1 MRKKYIAIECE
12 NSKYCKDVPYIS
24 KKEFR
29 KNEDNVIV
37 GKTRLKKYKSSSEKK
52 ELDLLLFD
60 NKEFEVKEK
69 IFGFKKGY
77 VFVGDNNFITLKRR
91 IPFLLIFFII
101 LTASV
106 VFACTHPPKQEEDKP
121 IEPPVQNEVIIPEE
135 KEEEKEVVKEE
146 VKVVK
151 PNKVKPS
158 PKPETPKEYSITFD
172 ANGGYGKME
181 SIICKIDNIC
191 TLNENKFTKEG
202 YTFVGWSQDKEGI
215 ADFQDKEELENL
227 SSKSG
232 DIITL
237 YAIWEVNSYQITFLD
252 YDESIIQQSELDYD
266 TEIVIPEDP
275 IRKGYT
281 FTGWDKELSTVK
293 EELVI
298 TALYDINSYDISY
311 LLNGGTLDE
320 APPNYNVES
329 EDIIIP
335 SPEKIGYTFVGWT
348 TSDNSE
354 PIKDYKISTGS
365 VDNIELEANYDANS
379 YNLIFNSKDNNDS
392 LIKREVK
399 FDSEYGELPEVEK
412 DGYTFNGWK
421 NSNNEYVA
429 SDTLYN
435 VPEDINLYAEWNLIT
450 YDINYNLNGGTLDEA
465 PPSYTTESEDI
476 IIPSPT
482 KQGYNFI
489 GWTTSDNSEPIT
501 DYIISKGSVGNKE
514 LTANFEPISYYISY
528 NSSEG
533 QGEMKKQE
541 FIYNQ
546 TSKLIKNQFT
556 KEGYT
561 FEGWSTSI
569 NGDVIYKD
577 EAEIYNITSKD
588 DEVITLYAIWEI
600 IKLDVK
606 YYDLFGALLKSE
618 TVDYGNKSIAPED
631 PFIDGYTFTG
641 WNPSIDVIKEDTI
654 YKAQYTTNE
663 YTIKYNLNT
672 GKSDDAKEIKYNVES
687 DAIILPTPTR
697 TGYTFLGW
705 TGSNG
710 LKPQLEVVIRKGSVG
725 NKTYKANWT
734 SNPYKV
740 SLNANGGVVEEDYI
754 MISYNSLY
762 GTIPSP
768 SRVGYTFEGW
778 YYNDTLI
785 TEDSLQNKEFDH
797 ELVAKWKVINYG
809 ISYELNGG
817 SASSLVNIYNI
828 ETETFTLP
836 IPTKKGYKFLG
847 WTGSNGS
854 TPSTNVSIVKGSIG
868 EKSYTANWEI
878 ITYNISYDLGG
889 GSTSSLTK
897 TYNVESNTITLPTPT
912 RTGYTFLGWTASNGS
927 TPSTS
932 VSIAKGSTGDKSYTA
947 NWKVIQYDITYNLA
961 GGSASPLQTSYNV
974 ESNSFTLPTPSRT
987 GYTFTGWSGTG
998 LSSTSKNV
1006 TVSKGSTGNRSYTA
1020 NWSVNYYTVNYYVQG
1035 SLWATRSVAYNTTPE
1050 NLNAQ
1055 SALDIYHKFNSWD
1068 GWVDKMPTNT
1078 VNLYANIT
1086 ESYCMLMTGHGPY
1099 GNAEGLLNVFK
1110 SAGWTGRIEEA
1121 PSAPGFYWVVTDY
1134 TLTRAQA
1141 DIQREYI
1148 ANHTNYTNYNFPY
1161 LYWVSVSCTNGIGDT
1176 WTRSVGTKKFTS
1188 QY

>member
-37 GKTRLKKYKSSSEKK
+37 GKTRLKKYKSSSEEK

-77 VFVGDNNFITLKRR
+77 VFVGDNNYITLKRR
-91 IPFLLIFFII
+91 IPFLLIFLII

-106 VFACTHPPKQEEDKP
+106 VFACTHPPKQEVQKP
-121 IEPPVQNEVIIPEE
+121 IEPPVQNEIIIPDE

-146 VKVVK
+146 VEVVK

-158 PKPETPKEYSITFD
+158 PKPELPKEYSITFD

-181 SIICKIDNIC
+181 SIICKIDDIC
-191 TLNENKFTKEG
+191 TLNENKFTREG
-202 YTFVGWSQDKEGI
+202 YTFVGWSQEKEGI

-237 YAIWEVNSYQITFLD
+237 YAVWDVNSYQITFLD

-266 TEIVIPEDP
+266 TKIIIPEDP

-281 FTGWDKELSTVK
+281 FTGWDKELSTAK

-311 LLNGGTLDE
+311 ILNGGTLDE
-320 APPNYNVES
+320 APPKYNVES
-329 EDIIIP
+329 EDITIP
-335 SPEKIGYTFVGWT
+335 SPEKIGYSFIGWT
-348 TSDNSE
+348 TPDNSE
-354 PIKDYKISTGS
+354 PIIDYKISTGS

-399 FDSEYGELPEVEK
+399 FDSEYGQLPEVEK

-421 NSNNEYVA
+421 NSNNEYVS

-465 PPSYTTESEDI
+465 PPKYNVESEDI
-476 IIPSPT
+476 VIPSPT
-482 KQGYNFI
+482 KKGYNFI
-489 GWTTSDNSEPIT
+489 GWTTSDNSEPII
-501 DYIISKGSVGNKE
+501 DYKIFTGSIGDKE
-514 LTANFEPISYYISY
+514 LTANYEPISYYISY

-556 KEGYT
+556 REGYT

-588 DEVITLYAIWEI
+588 DEVITLYAKWKI

-618 TVDYGNKSIAPED
+618 TVDYGNKSVAPED

-641 WNPSIDVIKEDTI
+641 WNPSVGVIKEDTI

-672 GKSDDAKEIKYNVES
+672 GRSDDAKEIKYNVES
-687 DAIILPTPTR
+687 DAITLPTPTR

-705 TGSNG
+705 SGSNG
-710 LKPQLEVVIRKGSVG
+710 LKPQLEVIIRKGSVG

-762 GTIPSP
+762 GTIPTP

-778 YYNDTLI
+778 YYNNTLI

-817 SASSLVNIYNI
+817 SSSSLVNIYNI

-854 TPSTNVSIVKGSIG
+854 TPSTSVSIVKGSIG

-912 RTGYTFLGWTASNGS
+912 RTGYTFLGWSGSNGN

-932 VSIAKGSTGDKSYTA
+932 VSISKGSTGDKSYTA
-947 NWKVIQYDITYNLA
+947 NWKVIQYDITYNLV

-974 ESNSFTLPTPSRT
+974 ESNSFTLPTPTRT

-1020 NWSVNYYTVNYYVQG
+1020 NWSVNYYTVNYYVEG

-1050 NLNAQ
+1050 NLDAQ
-1055 SALDIYHKFNSWD
+1055 SALDVYHKFNHWD

-1086 ESYCMLMTGHGPY
+1086 ESYCMLMTGHGEY

-1110 SAGWTGRIEEA
+1110 SAGWTGRIEPA

-1141 DIQREYI
+1141 DIQKDYI

>member
-1 MRKKYIAIECE
+1 MSKKYIAIECE

-29 KNEDNVIV
+29 KKEDNIIV
-37 GKTRLKKYKSSSEKK
+37 GKTRLKKYKSSSEEK

-77 VFVGDNNFITLKRR
+77 VCVGDNNYITLKRR
-91 IPFLLIFFII
+91 IPFLFILFII
-101 LTASV
+101 LTASIV
-106 VFACTHPPKQEEDKP
+106 YACTHPSKQEEVKP
-121 IEPPVQNEVIIPEE
+121 IEPPVQNEVVIPDE
-135 KEEEKEVVKEE
+135 KEEEEVVKEE
-146 VKVVK
+146 IKVVK

-158 PKPETPKEYSITFD
+158 PKPEPPKEYSVMYD
-172 ANGGYGKME
+172 ANGGYGQMD
-181 SIICKIDNIC
+181 SIICKIDNPC
-191 TLNENKFTKEG
+191 LLTENKFTKEG
-202 YTFVGWSQDKEGI
+202 YTFEGWSQSKEGV
-215 ADFQDKEELENL
+215 ADFKDKEELENL

-232 DIITL
+232 EIITL
-237 YAIWEVNSYQITFLD
+237 YAIWKVNSYQITFLD
-252 YDESIIQQSELDYD
+252 YDKSIIQQSKLDYD
-266 TEIVIPEDP
+266 SEFIIPEDP

-281 FTGWDKELSTVK
+281 FIGWDKELSTVK
-293 EELVI
+293 EELDI

-335 SPEKIGYTFVGWT
+335 SPKKIGYSFIGWT
-348 TSDNSE
+348 SSDNEE
-354 PIKDYKISTGS
+354 PIMDYKISTGS
-365 VDNIELEANYDANS
+365 VDNIELVANYDANS

-399 FDSEYGELPEVEK
+399 FDSEYGTLPEVEK
-412 DGYTFNGWK
+412 DGYTFTGWK
-421 NSNNEYVA
+421 NSNDEFV
-429 SDTLYN
+429 SDKTLYN
-435 VPEDINLYAEWNLIT
+435 VPEDINLYSDWDLIT
-450 YDINYNLNGGTLDEA
+450 YDITYNLNGGTLNEV
-465 PPSYTTESEDI
+465 PPNYNVESEDI
-476 IIPSPT
+476 IIPSPI
-482 KQGYNFI
+482 KDGYTFI
-489 GWTTSDNSEPIT
+489 GWTTPDNNKPVI
-501 DYIISKGSVGNKE
+501 DYKISTGSVGNKE
-514 LTANFEPISYYISY
+514 LTANYEPISYYISY

-556 KEGYT
+556 KEGYS

-577 EAEIYNITSKD
+577 ESEIYNLSNKD
-588 DEVITLYAIWEI
+588 NEEITLYAKWKI

-618 TVDYGNKSIAPED
+618 IVDYGNKSVAPED
-631 PFIDGYTFTG
+631 PFIDGYTFKG
-641 WNPSIDVIKEDTI
+641 WSPSVGVIKEDTV
-654 YKAQYTTNE
+654 YNAQYSTNE
-663 YTIKYNLNT
+663 YSIKYNLNT
-672 GKSDDAKEIKYNVES
+672 GSSTDAKEIKYNVES
-687 DAIILPTPTR
+687 NTITLPTPTR

-762 GTIPSP
+762 GSIPSP

-785 TEDSLQNKEFDH
+785 TEDSLQNKEYDH

-817 SASSLVNIYNI
+817 SASSLINIYNI

-854 TPSTNVSIVKGSIG
+854 TPSTSVSIAKGSIG
-868 EKSYTANWEI
+868 DKSYTANWEI
-878 ITYNISYDLGG
+878 ITYNLSYDLAG
-889 GSTSSLTK
+889 GSASLIK

-912 RTGYTFLGWTASNGS
+912 RTGYTFLGWTGSNGN
-927 TPSTS
+927 TPSTN

-974 ESNSFTLPTPSRT
+974 ESNSFNLPTPTRT
-987 GYTFTGWSGTG
+987 GYTFNGWSGTG
-998 LSSTSKNV
+998 INSTSKNV

-1020 NWSVNYYTVNYYVQG
+1020 NWTINYYTVNYYVNG
-1035 SLWATRSVAYNTTPE
+1035 SLWATRSVAYNSTPE

-1055 SALDIYHKFNSWD
+1055 SALDIYHTFHYWE
-1068 GWVDKMPTNT
+1068 GWVDNMPTHT
-1078 VNLYANIT
+1078 VDLYANIT

-1141 DIQREYI
+1141 DIQRDYI

-1176 WTRSVGTKKFTS
+1176 WTRGLGTKKFTS
-1188 QY
+1188 EY